1 MLLPLLLSAAKN
13 AADTTH
19 KIDFAQ
25 KLESFSDM
33 SLRQMVEHVT
43 GGVISIA
50 IKICIAVAVY
60 FIGRWLIRYI
70 RRIMGRMMERR
81 QVDPSLRTFLQN
93 LVKIALTFFLITV
106 IIGILGIDTTSFVAL
121 FASAGLAIGMAL
133 SGTLQNFAG
142 GVMVLLFKPYRGR

>member
-81 QVDPSLRTFLQN
+81 HCARSCKIWLR
-93 LVKIALTFFLITV
+93 
-106 IIGILGIDTTSFVAL
+106 S
-121 FASAGLAIGMAL
+121 
-133 SGTLQNFAG
+133 
-142 GVMVLLFKPYRGR
+142 R